1 MIRLENISIINNM
14 NEIIIKE
21 VSLFIPSGSIIS
33 VDGKHSEGKT
43 RLLNIIGLLEKPYTG
58 NLYLLGKNIQRL
70 NENEL
75 SDIHREIGIVF
86 QENKFV
92 DNFNLRLNI
101 IFPLILK
108 KEKAKDIDLALMEL
122 LPWLSLEKKVNKSI
136 KQLSNAEL
144 RLAQFARA
152 IIGRPRILLL
162 DNFFT
167 DIEERVQKKIN
178 YLLLALNKIGTTI
191 IIFGK
196 VPKNNEINY
205 NKKFSIANKNLIE
218 INE

>member
-1 MIRLENISIINNM
+1 
-14 NEIIIKE
+14 
-21 VSLFIPSGSIIS
+21 
-33 VDGKHSEGKT
+33 
-43 RLLNIIGLLEKPYTG
+43 
-58 NLYLLGKNIQRL
+58 
-70 NENEL
+70 
-75 SDIHREIGIVF
+75 
-86 QENKFV
+86 
-92 DNFNLRLNI
+92 
-101 IFPLILK
+101 
-108 KEKAKDIDLALMEL
+108 MEL